1 MAKESGLAWTTASRD
16 DSADSLKALVNDVV
30 SLDFATPRVMQETT
44 GLDKSGMERLELLAD
59 YSSNWSGV
67 FNDASN
73 LSHDVH
79 KTVGSASV
87 TRSESLV
94 ISGQTL
100 NNEVKLTDYALTRAP
115 SGEFTWVGPAVLAD
129 GTAPNWS

>member
-16 DSADSLKALVNDVV
+16 DSADSLKSLVNDVV
-30 SLDFATPRVMQETT
+30 SLDFATPRAMQETT
-44 GLDKSGMERLELLAD
+44 GLDNSAMERLELLAD

-73 LSHDVH
+73 QAHDVH

-100 NNEVKLTDYALTRAP
+100 NNEVKLTDYALTRAAT
-115 SGEFTWVGPAVLAD
+115 GEFTWVGPAVLAN
-129 GTAPNWS
+129 GSAPTWT